1 MIKGNLLKIIA
12 FISKKYSFC
21 SGSITVKGIPFSSCL
36 PPLNGLGRGILI
48 FLQVVV
54 TPEPIPDY

>member
-1 MIKGNLLKIIA
+1 
-12 FISKKYSFC
+12 
-21 SGSITVKGIPFSSCL
+21 L